1 MVRAEKMI
9 LTTKKIVSGKTET
22 GDFAIMKKW
31 WETFLMFCKNK
42 AYVMLLALTAVCS
55 YGYKVT
61 HFAIGIDDTPYAY
74 YFKEGLAAIVGRWV
88 LFLLNKVV
96 HIADIAPFLTDF
108 AAVLILMA
116 AVTVWCVLFYSI
128 LGDRI
133 PKIGYFFFSGIFL
146 SCPLIG
152 EVFTYYLHN
161 GIAIGYL
168 CCGISLC
175 CFREG
180 LMRWRDIAGEN
191 QAGKRIRILPGVSS
205 VIFLCVAL
213 GCYESFMVVW
223 LLGICLLL
231 LTERLAG
238 KRKGMWKAIVMAGV
252 IAVLGMV
259 LRSVMIATVTGVF
272 GLEYLKGDA
281 IRRSITE
288 MAGWL
293 FEPGA
298 CAELGM
304 VLKRLFAM
312 YGLFAYAY
320 YPIKIFVGAALV
332 IGCYSLYRTIRS
344 RDPWILLLCIGGFMA
359 SFLLAIVEGKATLY
373 RSAQFLPVICGYGA
387 LLLVY
392 AFRRLWKIQEVNKP
406 DTENPDK
413 KKQSAEDEKYTKGSE
428 KSAIGEENHAER
440 ILRSAGRAVVTIALG
455 AVLWNQ
461 CADLNHWFY
470 VDYMK
475 YENAKEVISRIAYDL
490 EHDFDTSKPVVFTGT
505 YEVPQ
510 GIIGD
515 AYVGYNTKTFFK
527 MKRIA
532 DNVDEHL
539 LEKFYRPYGLW
550 VAQTPSLSVINWG
563 KYAFDDDSEL
573 IKFFVMHGYDLK
585 PQLDQDVYYDA
596 ELYALDLPAYPQ
608 PGYIVD
614 MGEYLLVNFS

>member
-1 MVRAEKMI
+1 
-9 LTTKKIVSGKTET
+9 
-22 GDFAIMKKW
+22 MKKW
-31 WETFLMFCKNK
+31 WEIFLKFCKNK
-42 AYVMLLALTAVCS
+42 AYVLLLALTAACG

-74 YFKEGLAAIVGRWV
+74 YFEEGLAAIVGRWV

-96 HIADIAPFLTDF
+96 HIAEIAPFLTDF

-116 AVTVWCVLFYSI
+116 AVTVWCVLFYSV

-133 PKIGYFFFSGIFL
+133 PKVGYLFFSGIFL
-146 SCPLIG
+146 SCPLIS
-152 EVFTYYLHN
+152 EVFTYFLHN

-175 CFREG
+175 CFREA
-180 LMRWRDIAGEN
+180 LMRWRNISN
-191 QAGKRIRILPGVSS
+191 KTNKLLPAVSS

-223 LLGICLLL
+223 LLGVCLVL
-231 LTERLAG
+231 LTERLIE
-238 KRKGMWKAIVMAGV
+238 KQKGIWKAIFMV
-252 IAVLGMV
+252 IMIAACGMV
-259 LRSVMIATVTGVF
+259 LRSVMIATVTGGF
-272 GLEYLKGDA
+272 GLEYLKDDA
-281 IRRSITE
+281 IQRSVTE

-298 CAELGM
+298 RAELGM
-304 VLKRLFAM
+304 VLKRLLAM
-312 YGLFAYAY
+312 YGIFAYAY
-320 YPIKIFVGAALV
+320 YPIKIFVAAALV
-332 IGCYSLYRTIRS
+332 IACYSLYRSIRN
-344 RDPWILLLCIGGFMA
+344 RDPWILLFCIGGFVA

-387 LLLVY
+387 LMLVY
-392 AFRRLWKIQEVNKP
+392 ACRGLWKAQKMKCS
-406 DTENPDK
+406 DTEKTDDK
-413 KKQSAEDEKYTKGSE
+413 KQNPAEEKHIEVSAGSKTWKQSKAYGIACNVCK
-428 KSAIGEENHAER
+428 
-440 ILRSAGRAVVTIALG
+440 AVVTAVLG
-455 AVLWNQ
+455 VVLWNQ

-475 YENAKEVISRIAYDL
+475 YENAKEAVSQVAYDL
-490 EHDFDTSKPVVFTGT
+490 GRDFDTSKPVVFTGT

-515 AYVGYNTKTFFK
+515 AYVGYDTETFFK

-532 DNVDEHL
+532 DRVDEHL

-585 PQLDQDVYYDA
+585 PQLDKNVYYDA
-596 ELYALDLPAYPQ
+596 EMYALDLPAYPQ
-608 PGYIVD
+608 QGYIVD
-614 MGEYLLVNFS
+614 MGGYLLVNLKSLH